1 VVGFSRAVEL
11 ILTAR
16 IFEADEALRIGLV
29 HEVVAP
35 DEVLKRARATAEQ
48 IAALPPKAV
57 KMAKAAL
64 YRSVDR
70 DIETA
75 LQLTAALQSC
85 VQRTDEHHEAVEK
98 MLSQIS
104 NK

>member
-1 VVGFSRAVEL
+1 M
-11 ILTAR
+11 
-16 IFEADEALRIGLV
+16 ADEAHRIGLV
-29 HEVVAP
+29 SQVVAP
-35 DEVLKRARATAEQ
+35 EQVMEHALATAEE
-48 IAALPPKAV
+48 IAQLPPKAV
-57 KMAKAAL
+57 KTAKAAL

-85 VQRTDEHHEAVEK
+85 VQRTDEHHDAVEA
-98 MLSQIS
+98 MLQQIS